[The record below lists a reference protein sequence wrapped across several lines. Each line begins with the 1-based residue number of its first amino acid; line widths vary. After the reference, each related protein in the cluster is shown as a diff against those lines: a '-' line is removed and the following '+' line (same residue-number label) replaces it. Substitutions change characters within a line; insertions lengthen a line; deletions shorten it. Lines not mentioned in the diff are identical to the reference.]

1 MDWYL
6 DGTDAAA
13 ATALRREVMAYLR
26 RHADP
31 DADFDG
37 AELAV
42 SELIGNSVLHAGG
55 QAWVSLSWSGRQ
67 PVITVHDLGPGFTP
81 DFSLPDDPIAVR
93 GRGMFLVSHL
103 TDALE
108 IEAKRGGGSRIT
120 ATLPITRPPEA
131 DLDPPRHRRG
141 ALPDLDEASPQ
152 GGFHREPFL
161 RALVVQLAQAVE
173 DGYGPDVAE
182 AAIAQVGT
190 DVGGQMESEYRA
202 AREVVDRLS
211 PEQIADCLVRLKH
224 AIDGDFFVIEI
235 TDDRIVLGNNKCPF
249 GDVVQRA
256 PALCRMT
263 SSVFGGIAARNADDG
278 AAAVVL
284 EERIAVGDPGCR
296 VTVFLGE
303 PPDDATAGAHRYRR
317 PVETD

>member
-6 DGTDAAA
+6 DGTDVAAA
-13 ATALRREVMAYLR
+13 SALRREVMAYLR

-37 AELAV
+37 AEIAV

-55 QAWVSLSWSGRQ
+55 NAWVSLSWTGRQ
-67 PVITVHDLGPGFTP
+67 PTITVHDLGPGFTP
-81 DFSLPDDPIAVR
+81 EVSLPEDPIAVG
-93 GRGMFLVSHL
+93 GRGMYLVSHL

-108 IEAKRGGGSRIT
+108 VEAKRGGGSRVT
-120 ATLPITRPPEA
+120 ATLPVTRPAEA
-131 DLDPPRHRRG
+131 DIDPPRRRRG
-141 ALPDLDEASPQ
+141 ALPDLEEAAPQ
-152 GGFHREPFL
+152 GGFEREPFL

-173 DGYGPDVAE
+173 EEHGPNAAE

-190 DVGGQMESEYRA
+190 DVGGQMEAEYRA

-211 PEQIADCLVRLKH
+211 PEQIAECLVRLKH
-224 AIDGDFFVIEI
+224 AIDGDFYVIEL
-235 TDDRIVLGNNKCPF
+235 TDERIVLGNNKCPF

-278 AAAVVL
+278 AAVVL

-303 PPDDATAGAHRYRR
+303 PPADATAIAHRYRH
-317 PVETD
+317 PVDDG